1 MLSRVANN
9 LFWLERYFVRS
20 HSLLNLIKANYM
32 SNLDIDDISPWDN
45 TVLNF
50 TGKTLNDL
58 NLRGNAAVDIIQ
70 LLLFDRRYPNSA
82 INLIAQT
89 RQNTRSVQEHVSKE
103 IWQNINKYYHFFRQ
117 KDLSLRF
124 IDQDPI
130 TIIDEMLMYNML
142 HYSNADVNQERGN
155 AYCFMNLGKYIER
168 LCQSIDFILL
178 RSSYSKTTFDELEE
192 HIYWKNLLVSVG
204 GYQQFVKT
212 YKSVFN
218 SKNII
223 EFIVLNPF
231 FPNSIYYCLNKISVH
246 SNRLNKFN
254 GINPINDMSFRVDKL
269 DSRLRY
275 MKIDKLL
282 HTGLES
288 FLENLKSE
296 MGSLNKEIDMIY
308 FNNI

>member
-20 HSLLNLIKANYM
+20 HSLLNLIKANYL
-32 SNLDIDDISPWDN
+32 SNLDIDDISPWDK

-50 TGKTLNDL
+50 TGKTLNEL
-58 NLRGNAAVDIIQ
+58 SLKENAPVDIIQ
-70 LLLFDRRYPNSA
+70 LLLFDRRYSNSA
-82 INLIAQT
+82 INLVGQT

-103 IWQNINKYYHFFRQ
+103 IWQNVNKYYHFIEQ

-142 HYSNADVNQERGN
+142 HYSNADINQERGN

-178 RSSYSKTTFDELEE
+178 RSSNSNAVFDELEE

-204 GYQQFVKT
+204 GYQQFVKA

-231 FPNSIYYCLNKISVH
+231 FPNSIYYCLNKIAVH

-254 GINPINDMSFRVDKL
+254 DINPINDMSFRVDKL
-269 DSRLRY
+269 DSNLRY
-275 MKIDKLL
+275 MKIDNLL
-282 HTGLES
+282 HDGLES

-296 MGSLNKEIDMIY
+296 MSSLNKEIDMVY